1 MRKEIKKMRSINEIV
16 EGLNGILCSLADIGC
31 MTDEEIEEWGS
42 IMCDYRIWEEV
53 NKVGQ

>member
-1 MRKEIKKMRSINEIV
+1 MRSINEIV
-16 EGLNGILCSLADIGC
+16 EGLNGILCGLADIGA

-42 IMCDYRIWEEV
+42 IMLDYRIWEEV